1 MSGRFTAEASFY
13 TVNINGQGARVV
25 ELVHCLISHD
35 SSGVV
40 SSIQSEIPHQLL
52 LIALKGTPA
61 EA

>member
-1 MSGRFTAEASFY
+1 M
-13 TVNINGQGARVV
+13 V
-25 ELVHCLISHD
+25 ELVGGLISHD

-40 SSIQSEIPHQLL
+40 SSVQREIPHQLL